1 MADTAPKTKQKM
13 IIIEDDPTW
22 VALLTGK
29 FAKQYEVVSFASGEA
44 LLEQLDGH
52 KANLYIIDYHL
63 EGQMNGYDCLR
74 EIKKRFPNSY
84 CVMFSAQEDVQ
95 VAVDVLEKGAYDY
108 VVKREGAHER
118 LKIIFR
124 NIERAEATQTEVVEL
139 KLQFKRWQLALYAL
153 VGSIVVISLAIY
165 LNTCPQTRSLKWDP
179 LNVAA
184 SAGCK
189 GYVQPASDC
198 PPCPCADQQA
208 PSTEQPAE
216 QK

>member
-1 MADTAPKTKQKM
+1 MAEATKPLM

-29 FAKQYEVVSFASGEA
+29 FAKQYEVHSFASGEA
-44 LLEQLDGH
+44 LLEKLDAL
-52 KANLYIIDYHL
+52 KADLYIIDYHL

-74 EIKKRFPNSY
+74 EIKKRFASAY

-124 NIERAEATQTEVVEL
+124 NIERANAMQSEVVEL
-139 KLQFKRWQLALYAL
+139 KLQFKRWQLALYGL
-153 VGSIVVISLAIY
+153 VGFIVVTSLVIY
-165 LNTCPQTRSLKWDP
+165 LNTCPQLRSLKWDP
-179 LNVAA
+179 LNKAA
-184 SAGCK
+184 SGDCAGFL
-189 GYVQPASDC
+189 QPAS
-198 PPCPCADQQA
+198 PCPCPDSTATPA
-208 PSTEQPAE
+208 PAAQ
-216 QK
+216 